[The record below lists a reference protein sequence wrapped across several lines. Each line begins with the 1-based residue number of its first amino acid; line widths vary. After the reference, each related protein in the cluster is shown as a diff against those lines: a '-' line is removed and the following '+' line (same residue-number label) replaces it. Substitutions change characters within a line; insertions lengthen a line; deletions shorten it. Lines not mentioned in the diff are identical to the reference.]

1 MTKYRTSVL
10 KKLVPLLLF
19 LLLPA
24 ALIPACEFSFA
35 LSGPDGATLPLRP
48 GSETALQRGESYT
61 LEVTFIED
69 HRKCLLTPEDT
80 EFFLE
85 EVKWKPGREL
95 PLVLEEAVSWEEADA
110 RTNRALLSFRAVEAG
125 SFTLEVL
132 RECDKGG
139 YDELLLFS
147 VGS

>member
-1 MTKYRTSVL
+1 MKIKTSVVKYL
-10 KKLVPLLLF
+10 LPLLL
-19 LLLPA
+19 LVLPA
-24 ALIPACEFSFA
+24 AIIPACEFSFDLLGSDGTA
-35 LSGPDGATLPLRP
+35 LSLRP
-48 GSETALQRGESYT
+48 GTETALQQGETYI
-61 LEVTFIED
+61 LEVTFFED

-85 EVKWKPGREL
+85 EVKWKPGRDL
-95 PLVLEEAVSWEEADA
+95 PLLLEEAATWEQTDS
-110 RTNRALLSFRAVEAG
+110 RTNRAALSFQALEAG

-147 VGS
+147 VSS